1 MERTRVMG
9 IVNIT
14 PDSFSDGG
22 KYIDTRSAV
31 AHALKLV
38 EDGADVIDIGGES
51 TRPGAA
57 RVPVAEEQ
65 SRVIPVLKALVSNGV
80 AVSVDTMNARTA
92 LLAADEGAA
101 IINDVSGGK
110 ADPDMAAVVASTG
123 LPFVVMHWRGHS
135 EDMNALASYKD
146 VAADVRR
153 ELKNRIAE
161 LFVAGVQPSQIILDP
176 GLGFAK
182 DAQHNW
188 QLLARLGQ
196 LASLG
201 YPLLIGASRKR
212 YLADFVPKGDSEYEH
227 PRDFA
232 TAVVSALADNAGAW
246 GVRVHDVAST
256 RLALDVAEAWR
267 GGQR

>member
-1 MERTRVMG
+1 MMG

-22 KYIDTRSAV
+22 RYVDTRLAV
-31 AHALKLV
+31 NHALKLV
-38 EDGADVIDIGGES
+38 DDGADVIDIGGES

-57 RVPVAEEQ
+57 RVPMAEEQ
-65 SRVIPVLKALVSNGV
+65 KRVIPVLQALVSNGV

-101 IINDVSGGK
+101 IINDVSGGQ

-135 EDMNALASYKD
+135 DEMNALANYRD

-182 DAQHNW
+182 DAAHNW
-188 QLLARLGQ
+188 QILARLGQ
-196 LASLG
+196 LSSLG

-212 YLADFVPKGDSEYEH
+212 FLADFETDGDPAAEH

-232 TAVVSALADNAGAW
+232 TAVVSALAANAGAW

-256 RLALDVAEAWR
+256 KLALDVAEAWR
-267 GGQR
+267 GGQK